1 MKLFHLSD
9 LHLGKQACGRSLI
22 EDQEDMLG
30 KIVGHIR
37 REAPGAVMI
46 AGDIYDRPIPSEAA
60 VALLDKFL
68 YDISE
73 LKIPVL
79 MISGNHD
86 SAERLAFA
94 GRILNRSGI
103 YISPEINKENYG
115 AVLKPVTLKDEYGEI
130 NFYLLPF
137 VTPHAVRAAR
147 ENCGA
152 AAEITSYTDA
162 VRTVIGDMAVN
173 ASDRNVLIAHQ
184 FVTGAPGCE
193 SDTVSVGGTDN
204 VDASVFE
211 PFDYVALGHL
221 HGSQTVGRDTIRYC
235 GTPLKYSFSEVKHRK
250 SITAAD
256 IGEKGR
262 IVISEIPL
270 DEPLHDWTELKGSFN
285 EVIGQRNDKDFIKV
299 ILTDDDVFDAVNK
312 LRVYFPNLLQLD
324 FDNRRTS
331 LKYGSAAPENI
342 NSLSPTELYRD
353 FYIARTGVEPNERQ
367 RKIISDIFE
376 EIAEE
381 NK

>member
-9 LHLGKQACGRSLI
+9 LHLGKQVCGRSLI

-30 KIVGHIR
+30 KIVGHMR
-37 REAPGAVMI
+37 REKPGAVMI
-46 AGDIYDRPIPSEAA
+46 AGDIYDRSIPSEAA
-60 VALLDKFL
+60 VSLFDKFL

-103 YISPEINKENYG
+103 YISPDIKKENYG
-115 AVLKPVTLKDEYGEI
+115 SVIKPVTLNDEHGEI

-147 ENCGA
+147 EGS
-152 AAEITSYTDA
+152 EEDISSYTDA
-162 VRTVIGDMAVN
+162 VKAVICDMAIDT
-173 ASDRNVLIAHQ
+173 SKRNILIAHQ
-184 FVTGAPGCE
+184 FVTGASGCE

-204 VDASVFE
+204 VDASVFD

-221 HGSQTVGRDTIRYC
+221 HGPQTTGRDTVRYC

-250 SITAAD
+250 SITVAD
-256 IGEKGR
+256 IGEKGN
-262 IVISEIPL
+262 IAVSEIPL
-270 DEPLHDWTELKGSFN
+270 DEPLHDWVELKGSFD
-285 EVIGQRNDKDFIKV
+285 EVIKQGNDKDFIKV
-299 ILTDDDVFDAVNK
+299 ILTEDVFDAMNK
-312 LRVYFPNLLQLD
+312 LRVYFPNILLID
-324 FDNRRTS
+324 YDNRRTS
-331 LKYGSAAPENI
+331 SGYGSAASESI
-342 NSLSPTELYRD
+342 NSLSPMELYEE
-353 FYIARTGVEPNERQ
+353 FYRIRTSGELNARQ
-367 RKIISDIFE
+367 RKIVSDIFE
-376 EIAEE
+376 EIREDNA
-381 NK
+381 